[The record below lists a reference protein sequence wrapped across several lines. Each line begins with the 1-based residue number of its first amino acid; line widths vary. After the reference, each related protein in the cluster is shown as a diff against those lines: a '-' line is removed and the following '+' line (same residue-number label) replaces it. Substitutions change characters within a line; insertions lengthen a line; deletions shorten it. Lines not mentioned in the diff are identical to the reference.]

1 MRCGQRSVLCW
12 SVACRALSK
21 PVSAPP
27 PPPQGVRVYR
37 NKESAK
43 LMRYVDEQ
51 RAAAQRAAAE
61 QQRAALGRAPARH
74 EPPPQRAAPRPKR

>member
-1 MRCGQRSVLCW
+1 MDSARSFVGRLRAEPSVNLC
-12 SVACRALSK
+12 RL
-21 PVSAPP
+21 P